1 MRTNPN
7 IFTSN
12 TFSYPLMSG
21 WPSFT
26 SAMPNPW
33 HERTVSNSTFPRV
46 DIIEN
51 DSSIMYFF
59 EIPGAD
65 AQRINLEVSATEIYL
80 TAPLA
85 NNKHYENARFIYR
98 ERPGSDYSRVL
109 SIPRSVVIDDIKADY
124 RNGVLEVTLPKQKN
138 KQ

>member
-1 MRTNPN
+1 MRTKPN
-7 IFTSN
+7 IYTGN
-12 TFSYPLMSG
+12 IYSYPLMSG
-21 WPSFT
+21 WPAFT

-33 HERTVSNSTFPRV
+33 DERTISNTAFPRV

-51 DSSIMYFF
+51 ESSVMYLF

-65 AQRINLEVSATEIYL
+65 AQNLNLEVSATELYL

-85 NNKHYENARFIYR
+85 VNKLYENARFIYR

-109 SIPRSVVIDDIKADY
+109 SLPRGVVIDEIKADY
-124 RNGVLEVTLPKQKN
+124 RNGILEVVLPKQKN